1 MRALAKAPGRLF
13 LKWLKFL
20 ILGAPD
26 GTSIDAA
33 KGAPRSFRLF
43 LVVCAGMIVFLG
55 WYFVDRNESY
65 RVGYPSPRSYLAQS
79 SARFVDNTA
88 TTDLRNQAAEQIVK
102 VRVRDDKA
110 TQLVKRRLAEL
121 KKSGNVDFLSAPLS
135 RILNDL
141 PEAER
146 KKILSVVID
155 IAEKNF
161 DKSINRTEQSALIW
175 ESLRRVNLGQAEKN
189 VVYQI
194 LDVLLLPTVVEDAEM
209 TLRLR
214 EDVSQK
220 IPAVV
225 REIRLGGQLVEKGQ
239 IVTPGLA
246 DILRSQGYPDATFPW
261 KNLAFVLLVTFAWSI
276 WLTWLGTKQSVVL
289 SEKEWMYIAVVL
301 IIEWSA
307 QRWLALWDLDSLVLL
322 LMAGWISLTLPPVFA
337 FHITLGGGLIGY
349 LLGFP
354 EMTSLIA
361 LGFIVCGVAAGASYL
376 FAKEASSRIMIWR
389 NVFSLG
395 IGLSLT
401 SMFVRWGFGLAFS
414 WELLMVYLLFCA
426 LWSSLVVAVLPLWES
441 LFEIISPL
449 RLLEMSNQSQP
460 LLKRLQLEAPGTYHH
475 TISVSSLAEAVA
487 DRLGMNG
494 LLVKTGAYYHDI
506 GKLKR
511 PLYFVENQSFGDN
524 IHDRLAPQESARI
537 ILQHVPDGLVLADEY
552 KLPPAIKN
560 FISEHHGKTFLSY
573 FYQKALAADPEA
585 ASKLD
590 KADFTYPGPIPQSRE
605 TALLM
610 LTDSVEAALKSR
622 KEPLVGRQEL
632 DKLVGDVI
640 DSKILSGQFADVEFT
655 LKDLSAIKNAFVD
668 VLISMHHTRE
678 MKPIAPSEEE
688 SSPPEATPLEADH
701 APRV

>member
-1 MRALAKAPGRLF
+1 M
-13 LKWLKFL
+13 
-20 ILGAPD
+20 
-26 GTSIDAA
+26 
-33 KGAPRSFRLF
+33 
-43 LVVCAGMIVFLG
+43 
-55 WYFVDRNESY
+55 
-65 RVGYPSPRSYLAQS
+65 
-79 SARFVDNTA
+79 
-88 TTDLRNQAAEQIVK
+88 
-102 VRVRDDKA
+102 
-110 TQLVKRRLAEL
+110 
-121 KKSGNVDFLSAPLS
+121 
-135 RILNDL
+135 
-141 PEAER
+141 
-146 KKILSVVID
+146 
-155 IAEKNF
+155 
-161 DKSINRTEQSALIW
+161 
-175 ESLRRVNLGQAEKN
+175 
-189 VVYQI
+189 
-194 LDVLLLPTVVEDAEM
+194 
-209 TLRLR
+209 
-214 EDVSQK
+214 
-220 IPAVV
+220 
-225 REIRLGGQLVEKGQ
+225 
-239 IVTPGLA
+239 
-246 DILRSQGYPDATFPW
+246 W

-322 LMAGWISLTLPPVFA
+322 LMAGWISLTLPSVFA

-511 PLYFVENQSFGDN
+511 PLYFEIG
-524 IHDRLAPQESARI
+524 RA
-537 ILQHVPDGLVLADEY
+537 HV
-552 KLPPAIKN
+552 
-560 FISEHHGKTFLSY
+560 
-573 FYQKALAADPEA
+573 
-585 ASKLD
+585 
-590 KADFTYPGPIPQSRE
+590 
-605 TALLM
+605 
-610 LTDSVEAALKSR
+610 
-622 KEPLVGRQEL
+622 
-632 DKLVGDVI
+632 
-640 DSKILSGQFADVEFT
+640 
-655 LKDLSAIKNAFVD
+655 
-668 VLISMHHTRE
+668 
-678 MKPIAPSEEE
+678 
-688 SSPPEATPLEADH
+688 
-701 APRV
+701 